1 MKSNKNKKGNKIKSI
16 LSNFNDKP
24 MMCIDSE
31 GKISDFCVV
40 SITKGIF

>member
-1 MKSNKNKKGNKIKSI
+1 MKSNKVKKGSKIKSI
-16 LSNFNDKP
+16 LLSFSEKP
-24 MMCIDSE
+24 MMCVDSD